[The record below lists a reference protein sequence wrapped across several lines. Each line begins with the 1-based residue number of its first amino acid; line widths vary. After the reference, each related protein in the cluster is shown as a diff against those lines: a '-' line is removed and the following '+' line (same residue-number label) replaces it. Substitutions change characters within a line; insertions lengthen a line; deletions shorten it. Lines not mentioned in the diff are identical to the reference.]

1 LLSASKQKSQPLC
14 RNKSLHRPEPLPP
27 RPADRFSQPVL
38 SSPTISRT
46 ALDSEYDAVI
56 IGGGFYGCCL
66 ALSLAGRLPRI
77 LVVEREP
84 ELLTRASY
92 ANQARVHNGYH
103 YPRSL
108 LTAMRSAANYPR
120 FIKEFEDCVDRSFL
134 QIYAIARGSSKVTA
148 YQFRKFCEQVRI
160 PVRPAPPSIA
170 KLFNP
175 ALIEAAFST
184 EECAFNASKLRTR
197 MLTKLQEAG
206 VSVACNQEVDR
217 IVPDTDGSIR
227 TVLQDGSELKST
239 YVFNCTY
246 SHINQVL
253 ARSGLPR
260 LPLKHET
267 TELAIVELPDPLKQV
282 GVTVMDG
289 PFFSTMPFPAL
300 GLHSLSHVRYTPHES
315 WSDFE
320 HGDSHHANTLPRSN
334 AVFMVKDAQRY
345 LPAIREA
352 RVVQSLFQ
360 TKTVLLQNE
369 VDDGRP
375 ILCRADHGIKNL
387 FVILGAKIDNIYDIL
402 ETLEARHFER
412 RPTYETCY

>member
-1 LLSASKQKSQPLC
+1 M
-14 RNKSLHRPEPLPP
+14 RTFN
-27 RPADRFSQPVL
+27 VL
-38 SSPTISRT
+38 SSPAEPQVS
-46 ALDSEYDAVI
+46 LEPEYDAVI

-77 LVVEREP
+77 LVLERESD
-84 ELLTRASY
+84 LLTRASY
-92 ANQARVHNGYH
+92 VNQARVHNGYH

-108 LTAMRSAANYPR
+108 LTAMRSAVNYPR

-134 QIYAIARGSSKVTA
+134 QVYAIARSSSKVTA

-160 PVRPAPPSIA
+160 PVRPAPASIT

-175 ALIEAAFST
+175 ALIEAAFAT
-184 EECAFNASKLRTR
+184 EECAFNAAKLRAR

-206 VSVACNQEVDR
+206 VSVACNQEVER
-217 IVPDTDGSIR
+217 ILPDEDESIR
-227 TVLQDGSELKST
+227 TVLQDGAEIRST

-246 SHINQVL
+246 SDINQVL
-253 ARSGLPR
+253 TRSGLPK

-267 TELAIVELPDPLKQV
+267 TELAIVEVPDVLRQV

-300 GLHSLSHVRYTPHES
+300 GFHSLSHVRYTPHES
-315 WSDFE
+315 WTDFE
-320 HGDSHHANTLPRSN
+320 HGDSDRGNTQPRSN

-345 LPAIREA
+345 LPALREA
-352 RVVQSLFQ
+352 RVVRSLFQ

-402 ETLEARHFER
+402 ATLEARHFER
-412 RPTYETCY
+412 RPAYETCY